1 MEEDTGHFTFI
12 TPRVAIG
19 EVYSSND
26 PFNVI
31 VNISSLYPLNQ
42 IITTSKGEKVIMC
55 IGLGET
61 PGEGDGEGER
71 IAYIIET
78 ILVYRKHC
86 DRDRLPHCRHG
97 QRLQRDHLLYPGKTG
112 GDSSVH
118 RCRASN
124 PRLGQI
130 RHRVL
135 PTESEYQEIPV
146 LLLSGWIKN
155 GLISLFLPE

>member
-78 ILVYRKHC
+78 IL
-86 DRDRLPHCRHG
+86 
-97 QRLQRDHLLYPGKTG
+97 
-112 GDSSVH
+112 
-118 RCRASN
+118 
-124 PRLGQI
+124 
-130 RHRVL
+130 
-135 PTESEYQEIPV
+135 PV
-146 LLLSGWIKN
+146 LLEKGTATRILFTGNIAIAIAY
-155 GLISLFLPE
+155 LIAVTGKDYNEIISFIQEKRGVIPPSIDAEQAIRDWVRSAIEYYQPKVSTKKYRFSC